1 MKKASLMMLF
11 CIGLFAGDFGINYKY
26 SKISKNCEKIN
37 DIQLFMIDTQVK
49 DNIWDIK
56 IDSTT
61 DKGLIY
67 NVVSKR
73 DDSRFKMDEK
83 FFSSLEI
90 CEEYKSKLNP
100 KNEKKK
106 GK

>member
-11 CIGLFAGDFGINYKY
+11 CIGLYAGDFSINYKY
-26 SKISKNCEKIN
+26 SNVSKACEKISN
-37 DIQLFMIDTQVK
+37 AQQFMIDTQVK
-49 DNIWDIK
+49 DGVWDIK

-61 DKGLIY
+61 DKGLVY
-67 NVVSKR
+67 NVVSKNEK
-73 DDSRFKMDEK
+73 DGFKMNDK
-83 FFSSLEI
+83 FFSSLEL

>member
-1 MKKASLMMLF
+1 MMLF
-11 CIGLFAGDFGINYKY
+11 CIGLYAGDFSINYKY

-37 DIQLFMIDTQVK
+37 DIQQFMIDTQVK
-49 DNIWDIK
+49 DGVWDIK

-61 DKGLIY
+61 DKGLVY
-67 NVVSKR
+67 NVISKNEK
-73 DDSRFKMDEK
+73 DGFKMNDK
-83 FFSSLEI
+83 FFSSLEL

>member
-11 CIGLFAGDFGINYKY
+11 CVGLFAGDFSINYKY

-37 DIQLFMIDTQVK
+37 EVQLFMIDTQVK
-49 DNIWDIK
+49 DSVWDIK

-67 NVVSKR
+67 NVVSKNEK
-73 DDSRFKMDEK
+73 DGFKMNEK
-83 FFSSLEI
+83 FFSSLEL

-100 KNEKKK
+100 EKKK
-106 GK
+106 GKK

>member
-1 MKKASLMMLF
+1 MMLF
-11 CIGLFAGDFGINYKY
+11 CIGLYAGDFSINYKY
-26 SKISKNCEKIN
+26 SNAAKACEKISN
-37 DIQLFMIDTQVK
+37 AQQFMIDTQVK
-49 DNIWDIK
+49 DGVWDIK

-61 DKGLIY
+61 DKGLVY
-67 NVVSKR
+67 NVISKNEK
-73 DDSRFKMDEK
+73 DGFKMNDK
-83 FFSSLEI
+83 FFSSLEL